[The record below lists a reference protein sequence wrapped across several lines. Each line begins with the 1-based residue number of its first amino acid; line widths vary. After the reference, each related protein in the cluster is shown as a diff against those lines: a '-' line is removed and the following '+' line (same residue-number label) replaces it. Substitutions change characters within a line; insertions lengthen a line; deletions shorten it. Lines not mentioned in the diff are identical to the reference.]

1 MIDFETTIGYDGED
15 IVVGVE
21 VTDYYRQPARPN
33 TWDSDWDAAGYTDF
47 ECRVWYGDMEIFVDD
62 DTFRRIQ
69 KEWVFLQK
77 GLFWV
82 TILE

>member
-15 IVVGVE
+15 IPVGVE
-21 VTDYYRQPARPN
+21 VTDYYRQPATN
-33 TWDSDWDAAGYTDF
+33 TWDSDWDCYGFTEF

-69 KEWVFLQK
+69 KEYEDYLAQMERDV
-77 GLFWV
+77 
-82 TILE
+82 